1 MKTTKFRAPLKN
13 VKGLGAAKA
22 GTGHFI
28 NQRVSAIALIP
39 LAFLFMCFLLNLV
52 TSHSYEEAIHQLA
65 NPFWATALIAFI
77 IVGFYHGALGMQ
89 VVIEDYVHHE
99 MQKMLL
105 LIGLRL
111 AAGFLAIMGSLS
123 VLFIALGH

>member
-1 MKTTKFRAPLKN
+1 MKNNRFRAPLKN

-28 NQRVSAIALIP
+28 NQRVSAMALIP
-39 LAFLFMCFLLNLV
+39 LVFLFMCLLLKMV
-52 TSHSYEEAIHQLA
+52 SAQSYAEIVDRLS

-77 IVGFYHGALGMQ
+77 LIGFYHGALGMQ
-89 VVIEDYVHHE
+89 VIIEDYIHAE
-99 MQKMLL
+99 MPKMLL
-105 LIGLRL
+105 LTALRM
-111 AAGFLAIMGSLS
+111 AAGFLAILGVLS